1 MSTDPV
7 IPTAELSAEY
17 HRLLEFGRRFPHP
30 DGGAAWLGNDATP
43 MPDRPIATYMTA
55 RMAHVYL
62 LGSMTG
68 FAGADARADVA
79 LAALDDR
86 LRDGENGGWFKQVGG
101 DEEPDLT
108 KDCYAHAFVVLAAST
123 ATVAGHPIGR
133 RLLDEALDIW
143 LGRFWEEPAGMFLDA
158 WDRSFSHADG
168 YRGMNANMHGVEAL
182 LAAADATGD
191 PGHLA
196 KARRVAD
203 RMIDQAETHG
213 WRIPEH
219 YTATWTPELDY
230 NTDHPDDPFKP
241 FGATVGHALE
251 WSRLLLDL
259 EAMHLEAMHLA
270 AIGGAEGGEATDTP
284 QPDRLV
290 RAARSLFDRAVSD
303 GWAADGADGF
313 VYTTD
318 FDGKPV
324 VHDRLHWVVCE
335 GIAAAAA
342 VHRRTGDEHYAD
354 LARQWWAY
362 AKANVLD
369 LEQGSWHHQLDRH
382 NRPITSV
389 WAGKPDLYHAVQA
402 MLLPQLPL
410 APGLAKAVHGGL
422 LESQHP
428 GSAG

>member
-1 MSTDPV
+1 MGTDPV
-7 IPTAELSAEY
+7 IPAAELTAEYS
-17 HRLLEFGRRFPHP
+17 RLLAFGRRFPHP
-30 DGGAAWLGNDATP
+30 DGGAAWLGDGGTP
-43 MPDRPIATYMTA
+43 TFDRPVFTYMTA

-68 FAGADARADVA
+68 YAGAAA
-79 LAALDDR
+79 LADIALGALDGR
-86 LRDGENGGWFKQVGG
+86 LRDADAGGWFMQVGG
-101 DEEPDLT
+101 EASADEAVTT

-123 ATVAGHPIGR
+123 ATVAGHPDGR
-133 RLLDEALDIW
+133 RLLDDALDIW
-143 LGRFWEEPAGMFLDA
+143 LGRFWEEPAGMFVDA
-158 WDRSFSHADG
+158 WDRSFTRADD

-191 PGHLA
+191 ATHLE

-203 RMIDQAETHG
+203 RMITHAETHG

-219 YTATWTPELDY
+219 YSASWTPDLHY
-230 NTDHPDDPFKP
+230 NADRPDDQFKP

-251 WSRLLLDL
+251 WSRLLL
-259 EAMHLEAMHLA
+259 HLEAA
-270 AIGGAEGGEATDTP
+270 GGGDDTG
-284 QPDRLV
+284 LV
-290 RAARSLFDRAVSD
+290 SAARSLFDRAVTD

-318 FDGKPV
+318 FDGHPV

-342 VHRRTGDEHYAD
+342 LHRRTGEPRHAE

-362 AKANVLD
+362 AMAYVLD
-369 LEQGSWHHQLDRH
+369 LDAGSWRHQLDRH
-382 NRPITSV
+382 NRPIASV

-402 MLLPQLPL
+402 MLIPQLPL
-410 APGLAKAVHGGL
+410 APGLAKAVREGL
-422 LESQHP
+422 LDRQGG